1 MAGVRLTE
9 LEAVKLGLIPPGKA
23 NARLRNRYQRAMAAD
38 APQAILQ
45 RILTEKWPDIAMP
58 EYQGAVPGRKFRID
72 VAFPEARLA
81 VECDGWEHHGRYKG
95 DFQRDRERDRL
106 MLLSGWRVLRFYA
119 SEIKK
124 SPVSVIETV
133 TSVLAICTENS

>member
-1 MAGVRLTE
+1 
-9 LEAVKLGLIPPGKA
+9 
-23 NARLRNRYQRAMAAD
+23 MAAD

>member
-9 LEAVKLGLIPPGKA
+9 LEAIRLGLIPPGKT
-23 NARLRNRYQRAMAAD
+23 NTRLRNRYQRAMATD

-45 RILTEKWPDIAMP
+45 RILTEKWPGLAIP

-72 VAFPEARLA
+72 VAFPEVRLA
-81 VECDGWEHHGRYKG
+81 VECDGWEHHGRYKD

-106 MLLSGWRVLRFYA
+106 MLLNGWRVLRFYA

-133 TSVLAICTENS
+133 ASALLLCAENS